1 MASGK
6 RPLHLRFGGWG
17 SYQEWTE
24 HGFTPKSTHERAAKP
39 APEPATARAAE
50 PAAPP
55 AAEKAGDPARGAAA
69 SGAPQAPAGDRRPAS
84 APPPSGARPAGRKQ
98 GPPVPPRPQPV
109 DLYPAPAAVKRP
121 NEPLIRPYILTCGR
135 TRPRHALDLHAL
147 VHTTEHGRTTTRA
160 LPGEHESIRKLCR
173 SAHSVA
179 EIAALV
185 NVPLGVARIL
195 IDDMEE
201 QGLISVT
208 LPPQEDEHSVE
219 LLSRVLEGLRQL

>member
-1 MASGK
+1 
-6 RPLHLRFGGWG
+6 
-17 SYQEWTE
+17 
-24 HGFTPKSTHERAAKP
+24 
-39 APEPATARAAE
+39 
-50 PAAPP
+50 
-55 AAEKAGDPARGAAA
+55 
-69 SGAPQAPAGDRRPAS
+69 
-84 APPPSGARPAGRKQ
+84 PSEARPAGRKQ

-109 DLYPAPAAVKRP
+109 DLYPVPAAVKRP
-121 NEPLIRPYILTCGR
+121 NEPLIRPYILTGGR

-147 VHTTEHGRTTTRA
+147 VHTTEHGRTTTRT
-160 LPGEHESIRKLCR
+160 LPGEHESIRELCR

-195 IDDMEE
+195 IDDMED

-219 LLSRVLEGLRQL
+219 LLSRVLEGLRAL